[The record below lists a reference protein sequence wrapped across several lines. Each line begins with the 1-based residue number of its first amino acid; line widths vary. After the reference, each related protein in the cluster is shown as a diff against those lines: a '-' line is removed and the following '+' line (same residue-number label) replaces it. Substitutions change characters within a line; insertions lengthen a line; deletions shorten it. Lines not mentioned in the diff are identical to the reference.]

1 MADHDKHDKH
11 EQDRTI
17 AALFQSRAEA
27 RATIAALHK
36 AKYSH
41 TWLGSTSVAETA
53 GGDETVTVETGGFFS
68 GTQSLVDALVSRG
81 VTGDAARRLEHRV
94 EAGNALLTVDPKD
107 RDLREALDIIE
118 AHGGR
123 SAHALG
129 AGSEWGAWPAT
140 GRTFT
145 DLNGDEEFEEAL
157 FMRR

>member
-1 MADHDKHDKH
+1 MADHDKHDK
-11 EQDRTI
+11 EPDRTI

-53 GGDETVTVETGGFFS
+53 GGEEAVTVESGGFFS

-81 VTGDAARRLEHRV
+81 VTGDAARSLEHRV
-94 EAGNALLTVDPKD
+94 EPGNALLTVDPKD

-129 AGSEWGAWPAT
+129 SGSEWGAWPAT